1 MKKFLALLLA
11 LAMCLSLAACSG
23 GSNTAETPAD
33 NAADSDAAADNAADS
48 DAAADNTA
56 SEEPLTIQDVWPE
69 GTTVYFDV
77 AAKAG
82 GGTDLYTRYL
92 TQALTEVCPGVNFVV
107 TNYDT
112 AEVGAEHAKNADP
125 DGLTLTTVACTSMDN
140 YLSGASNVNP
150 YEDYTIVGKMID
162 GGPQAIIASPDAPYH
177 NLEELGAYIQ
187 EHPGEVVVGC
197 ALGGTSQVILYN
209 IIDSLGEG
217 LADSVTYVQCASE
230 ADKLTQTASK
240 AIDIANCSIPNA
252 QAYEADGKLTI
263 LGTIG
268 PEVATLENMSELV
281 GLELPETFATTVEQG
296 IDFSWDAGYYI
307 AVPAGTPDNICQAI
321 NSVLSQMSENEDFAA
336 GMKTMASYANTPDLE
351 TSRADWTAEWEAQQQ
366 YMSDLGLNVRS

>member
-1 MKKFLALLLA
+1 MKKLLAILLA
-11 LAMCLSLAACSG
+11 LSMSLSLVACSSG
-23 GSNTAETPAD
+23 GDTSSDTATSDTATSD
-33 NAADSDAAADNAADS
+33 TAATDGAAADS
-48 DAAADNTA
+48 TA
-56 SEEPLTIQDVWPE
+56 SEELTINDVWPE

-140 YLSGASNVNP
+140 YLSGTSNVNP

-217 LADSVTYVQCASE
+217 LADSVNYVQCASE

-281 GLELPETFATTVEQG
+281 GLDLPETFATTVEQG

-307 AVPAGTPDNICQAI
+307 AAPAGTPDNICQAI
-321 NSVLSQMSENEDFAA
+321 NSVLSQMSENEDFVA

-351 TSRADWTAEWEAQQQ
+351 TSRADWTAEWEVQQQ

>member
-1 MKKFLALLLA
+1 MIMKKLLAILLA
-11 LAMCLSLAACSG
+11 LSMSLSLVACSG
-23 GSNTAETPAD
+23 GGDTSSDTASSDTATSD
-33 NAADSDAAADNAADS
+33 TAATDGAAADS
-48 DAAADNTA
+48 TA
-56 SEEPLTIQDVWPE
+56 SEELTINDVWPE

-77 AAKAG
+77 PAKAG

-112 AEVGAEHAKNADP
+112 PEVGAEHAKNADP

-140 YLSGASNVNP
+140 YLSGTSNVNP
-150 YEDYTIVGKMID
+150 YEDYTIVGKMVD

-217 LADSVTYVQCASE
+217 LADSVNYVQCASE

-268 PEVATLENMSELV
+268 PEVTTLENMSELV
-281 GLELPETFATTVEQG
+281 GLDLPETFATTVEQG

-321 NSVLSQMSENEDFAA
+321 NSVLSQMSENEDFVA

>member
-1 MKKFLALLLA
+1 MKKLLAILLA
-11 LAMCLSLAACSG
+11 LAMCLSLAACSS

-33 NAADSDAAADNAADS
+33 NAADSNAT
-48 DAAADNTA
+48 ADNTA
-56 SEEPLTIQDVWPE
+56 SEEPLTIQNVWPE
-69 GTTVYFDV
+69 GSTVYFDV

-82 GGTDLYTRYL
+82 GGTDLYTRYV
-92 TQALTEVCPGVNFVV
+92 TQTLAEICPGVNFVV

-150 YEDYTIVGKMID
+150 YEDYKIVGKLHD
-162 GGPQAIIASPDAPYH
+162 GGPQAIIACPDAPYS
-177 NLEELGAYIQ
+177 NLEEFGAYIQ

-209 IIDSLGEG
+209 IIDSLGAD
-217 LADSVTYVQCASE
+217 LAESVNYVQCASE

-268 PEVATLENMSELV
+268 PEVATLESMSELV
-281 GLELPETFATTVEQG
+281 GLELPESFATTAEQG
-296 IDFSWDAGYYI
+296 IDFTWDAGYYI
-307 AVPAGTPDNICQAI
+307 AVPAGTPENVCEAI
-321 NSVLSQMSENEDFAA
+321 NSVLSQLSENESFVA
-336 GMKTMASYANTPDLE
+336 GMEAMASYPNTPNLE
-351 TSRADWTAEWEAQQQ
+351 ESRADWEAEWQAQIE
-366 YMSDLGLNVRS
+366 YMNALGLNVRG